1 MIMTAHMKYPPFFKA
16 LFFLS
21 LLCGAAKSYA
31 QCTEAKDADMA
42 KYKRLTE
49 TQDAQGCSQCAML
62 SLYFCSARYCATAED
77 KRKVGAMIT
86 ACKRNIQNM
95 GQPYCCPEL
104 VTKEPQWGS
113 MVGNS
118 SPSATIAGSGSPE
131 PANLSSGYSTPPNTG
146 TGDET
151 LDKATE
157 LVKAAMPLLNQML
170 DPEGTSQSSGSGNPL
185 SNYRAP
191 TTTYSDNEVLNK
203 TTEFIDAATPF
214 INQISAN
221 MQAKREAEERQ
232 RLEQLKR
239 ERAAA
244 EAKAKWMEL
253 ISNRKKL
260 IAAFPEGKAP
270 LSSQPKTIKEV
281 FFFVYSYEPASLET
295 QNPVLRVS
303 NVFSMPR
310 HDDGTWPFKS
320 NLMENVQKSIPGLS
334 LTLSGFYT
342 DKTSALSQQ
351 QYLSSKAGDYGF
363 VLKSISYTPKK
374 TTVAL
379 TSGETDFWGNSNT
392 DTKSKSDQKTSQDKS
407 EAKVDFWGN
416 PVKD

>member
-1 MIMTAHMKYPPFFKA
+1 MKYICFFKILA
-16 LFFLS
+16 FLI
-21 LLCGAAKSYA
+21 LLSATGKSYA

-62 SLYFCSARYCATAED
+62 SLYFCSAKYCATVED
-77 KRKVGAMIT
+77 KRKVGAMIS

-113 MVGNS
+113 MVGNNAPTASSLGGASQEPTTSS
-118 SPSATIAGSGSPE
+118 SPPDYNA
-131 PANLSSGYSTPPNTG
+131 SSG

-170 DPEGTSQSSGSGNPL
+170 DPEGTSQGNSSGNPL

-191 TTTYSDNEVLNK
+191 STTYNSDNEVLNK

-221 MQAKREAEERQ
+221 MQARREEEERQ

-244 EAKAKWMEL
+244 EAKAKWLEL

-260 IAAFPEGKAP
+260 IAGFPDGKTP
-270 LSSQPKTIKEV
+270 LSSQPKMIKEV
-281 FFFVYSYEPASLET
+281 FFFVYSYEPASIET

-310 HDDGTWPFKS
+310 HEDGTWPFKS
-320 NLMENVQKSIPGLS
+320 SLMENIQKSITGLN

-342 DKTSALSQQ
+342 DKASALGQQ
-351 QYLSSKAGDYGF
+351 QYLSSRAGDYGF
-363 VLKSISYTPKK
+363 ILKSISYVPKK
-374 TTVAL
+374 TATASG
-379 TSGETDFWGNSNT
+379 SGETDFWGNSNT
-392 DTKSKSDQKTSQDKS
+392 DTKTKSDQKTSPGKP